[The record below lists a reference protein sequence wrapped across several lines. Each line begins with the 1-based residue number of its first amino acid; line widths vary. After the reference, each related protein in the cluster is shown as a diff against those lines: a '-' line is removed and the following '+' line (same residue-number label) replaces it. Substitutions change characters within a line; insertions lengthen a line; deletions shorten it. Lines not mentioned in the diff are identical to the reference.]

1 MVTGNAAITGLSATD
16 GTIDDAKVTS
26 FTVTGADLFVGT
38 GGALDGTRTPV
49 VVGDAGFSVTGAAFT
64 LVTVSSGTT
73 SFTAIEASVTTA
85 ALIGVSG
92 VDIEVTGSVKL
103 NSTSAANGERIDWT
117 VATLLANDA
126 DYLIPALTLTSA
138 QELQAT
144 GGASLDIGS
153 GSVVAVATNVTLD
166 IATMDVI
173 TGNVAITGFSATDGT
188 IDDAKVT
195 SFTVTGADLFVGT
208 GGSLDGTR
216 TGVVVGDA
224 GFSVTGAGF
233 TLVTVVSMHNKL
245 HRNRSIGDHRGINW
259 SERSGHRSDGL
270 SEAQQHECRERR
282 TDRLDRGN
290 ASGQRRG

>member
-1 MVTGNAAITGLSATD
+1 MVAVVTNVTLDIATMDVITGNAAITGFSAVD

-38 GGALDGTRTPV
+38 GGALDGTRTGV
-49 VVGDAGFSVTGAAFT
+49 VVGDVGFSVTGAAFT

-126 DYLIPALTLTSA
+126 DDLIPALTLTSA

-153 GSVVAVATNVTLD
+153 GSVVAVVTNVTLD

-173 TGNVAITGFSATDGT
+173 TGNAAITGFSATDG
-188 IDDAKVT
+188 
-195 SFTVTGADLFVGT
+195 
-208 GGSLDGTR
+208 
-216 TGVVVGDA
+216 
-224 GFSVTGAGF
+224 
-233 TLVTVVSMHNKL
+233 N
-245 HRNRSIGDHRGINW
+245 
-259 SERSGHRSDGL
+259 
-270 SEAQQHECRERR
+270 
-282 TDRLDRGN
+282 DR
-290 ASGQRRG
+290 